1 MRYFTIQIAD
11 FFSKLSRRNTTV
23 FVLLLISLLGVLNYV
38 SGFEITFSFFYL
50 LPVAIATL
58 YLGRAEGR
66 LTVVMSVLI
75 WAVSNRLAGELYSR
89 EIIRY
94 WNIGIRLVVFILFA
108 ELLYELKQALA
119 NEQILSRTD
128 FLTGINNRREFYN
141 RTDLEILRAK
151 RYGHPTTIA
160 LLDLDSFKQVN
171 DQLGHSEGDKLLKII
186 AQTISSTVRKTD
198 VAARMG
204 GDEFVL
210 LFPDTD
216 QNEAYF
222 AIEKV
227 RTALAGMI
235 NNTGLAVTFSLGAI
249 TFLSTPESVD
259 VMLNKADKLMYS
271 AKERGKNEVAYQT
284 DGE

>member
-1 MRYFTIQIAD
+1 MRYLSTQIAD

-66 LTVVMSVLI
+66 MTVVMSVLI

-227 RTALAGMI
+227 RTALAGTI
-235 NNTGLAVTFSLGAI
+235 NNTGLAVTFSLGVI

-259 VMLNKADKLMYS
+259 AMLNKADKLMYS